1 MHTASER
8 DEIYSLITLLRQ
20 KIFMLDEM
28 RPSEIIQNITNTN
41 IVFFHS
47 CLNVDIFLY
56 TYIKL

>member
-28 RPSEIIQNITNTN
+28 RPSEIIQNITK
-41 IVFFHS
+41 IVFFFS
-47 CLNVDIFLY
+47 FMLEC
-56 TYIKL
+56 

>member
-28 RPSEIIQNITNTN
+28 RPSEIIQNITK

-47 CLNVDIFLY
+47 CLNVDIFCIPIE
-56 TYIKL
+56 TIA